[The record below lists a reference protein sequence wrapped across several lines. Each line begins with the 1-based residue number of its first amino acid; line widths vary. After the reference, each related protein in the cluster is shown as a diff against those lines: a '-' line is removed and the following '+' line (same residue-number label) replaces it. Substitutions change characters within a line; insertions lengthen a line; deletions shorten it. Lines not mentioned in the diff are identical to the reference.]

1 MSKYDTLHINDFTEP
16 ELQHFRDMCNFS
28 DEELHTMQ
36 ILPMMEICQMLE
48 KCLIDEECQT
58 IWATQTNT
66 PEVHTKVVLM
76 TMEPATQEED
86 VTETGTEDIVKII
99 VPLVVVT
106 QEEDTQA
113 EMDALTIGDIVDI
126 AQKIGSFKDL
136 KIC

>member
-1 MSKYDTLHINDFTEP
+1 
-16 ELQHFRDMCNFS
+16 
-28 DEELHTMQ
+28 MQ
-36 ILPMMEICQMLE
+36 EAILTIPMMEICQMLE
-48 KCLIDEECQT
+48 KCLIDRECQT
-58 IWATQTNT
+58 IWAIQMNT
-66 PEVHTKVVLM
+66 PEAHTTTQETPMTIPEIHTKVVLM

-86 VTETGTEDIVKII
+86 VMETGTEDIVKII

-113 EMDALTIGDIVDI
+113 EMDALTIEDIADI